1 MGIDDVGIIGVGKDT
16 YNSELGGMING
27 RVLPWVE
34 DVQADGFPVWTDYS
48 AAQRST
54 YFLNREGELIY
65 QFNITTLDPTEPEDY
80 EYLINLILDYRS
92 ENGPNVFRIP
102 EDTTSIQGGIE
113 WAENGDVV
121 LVSPGIYQERIDFLD
136 KNITVASLL
145 YSGFDQ
151 SMVSETIIDG
161 EYEGT
166 VVTISGGQNHSA
178 ILLGLTIENG
188 YGSQT
193 GGGIL
198 IENSSPIIDNNIIRN
213 NNAGDCGG
221 EGAGLAIWSE
231 SQPLIIRNKF
241 YENVVSGVCDC
252 ICYFGGGIYVDS
264 TAFPIIG
271 SSETLG
277 NAFFENYADYG
288 FDLFRYPPI
297 DTTDWTPIFAHH
309 NTFEDCPP
317 DYVDHVFPQNGW
329 DLENCH
335 TLLSIDEDQ
344 YVITN
349 GFYLFPNYPNPFNP
363 TTTIRFDLV
372 DTQHSSSPRLHFVN
386 DDQAL
391 NNHTVSLRV
400 LDITGRLVETLIDR
414 KLFSG
419 IHEIQWNASNY
430 PSGIYFIQLQFGE
443 FTQTQKAILVK

>member
-151 SMVSETIIDG
+151 NMVSETIIDG
-161 EYEGT
+161 EHQGT
-166 VVTISGGQNHSA
+166 VVTINGGQNHSA
-178 ILLGLTIENG
+178 IMLGLTIENG

-198 IENSSPIIDNNIIRN
+198 IENSSPIIDRNIIRN
-213 NNAGDCGG
+213 NNAGMCGG
-221 EGAGLAIWSE
+221 EGAGLAIWGE
-231 SQPLIIRNKF
+231 SQPLIIGNEF
-241 YENVVSGVCDC
+241 SENV
-252 ICYFGGGIYVDS
+252 
-264 TAFPIIG
+264 
-271 SSETLG
+271 
-277 NAFFENYADYG
+277 
-288 FDLFRYPPI
+288 
-297 DTTDWTPIFAHH
+297 
-309 NTFEDCPP
+309 
-317 DYVDHVFPQNGW
+317 
-329 DLENCH
+329 
-335 TLLSIDEDQ
+335 
-344 YVITN
+344 
-349 GFYLFPNYPNPFNP
+349 
-363 TTTIRFDLV
+363 
-372 DTQHSSSPRLHFVN
+372 
-386 DDQAL
+386 
-391 NNHTVSLRV
+391 
-400 LDITGRLVETLIDR
+400 
-414 KLFSG
+414 
-419 IHEIQWNASNY
+419 
-430 PSGIYFIQLQFGE
+430 
-443 FTQTQKAILVK
+443 

>member
-16 YNSELGGMING
+16 YNSELDGMING

-92 ENGPNVFRIP
+92 ANGPNVFRIP

-113 WAENGDVV
+113 WTENGDIV
-121 LVSPGIYQERIDFLD
+121 LVSPGIYQEQIDFLD

-151 SMVSETIIDG
+151 NMVSETIIDG
-161 EYEGT
+161 EHQGT
-166 VVTISGGQNHSA
+166 VVTINGGQNHSA
-178 ILLGLTIENG
+178 VLLGLTIENG

-198 IENSSPIIDNNIIRN
+198 IENSSPIIDRNIIRN

-221 EGAGLAIWSE
+221 EGAGLAIWGE
-231 SQPLIIRNKF
+231 SQPFIIGNEF

-277 NAFFENYADYG
+277 NTFFENYSDYG
-288 FDLFRYPPI
+288 FDLFRSPPI
-297 DTTDWTPIFAHH
+297 DTIDWTPILAHH
-309 NTFEDCPP
+309 NIFENCPP

-335 TLLSIDEDQ
+335 TLLSVDEDQ
-344 YVITN
+344 YVSTN
-349 GFYLFPNYPNPFNP
+349 SFYLFPNYPNPFNP
-363 TTTIRFDLV
+363 TTTISFDLV
-372 DTQHSSSPRLHFVN
+372 DTQHSSTPGLHFIN
-386 DDQAL
+386 DDETI
-391 NNHTVSLRV
+391 NTHTVSLRV
-400 LDITGRLVETLIDR
+400 LDIAGRLVETLIDR

-419 IHEIQWNASNY
+419 IHEIQWNAFNH
-430 PSGIYFIQLQFGE
+430 PSGIYFIQLRFGE

>member
-1 MGIDDVGIIGVGKDT
+1 MGVDDVGIIGVGKDS

-27 RVLPWVE
+27 RIIPWVE
-34 DVQADGFPVWTDYS
+34 DAQDDEFPVWTDYN

-54 YFLNREGELIY
+54 YILNREGELIY

-92 ENGPNVFRIP
+92 TNGPSVFRIP
-102 EDTTSIQGGIE
+102 EDTTSIQDGIE
-113 WAENGDVV
+113 WAENGDIV

-151 SMVSETIIDG
+151 SMFSETIIDG

-221 EGAGLAIWSE
+221 EGAGLAVWGE
-231 SQPLIIRNKF
+231 SQPLIIRNEF

-271 SSETLG
+271 SSETLS
-277 NAFFENYADYG
+277 NAFIENYADYG

-297 DTTDWTPIFAHH
+297 DTTDWTPIFAHN
-309 NTFEDCPP
+309 NTFEDCPH

-335 TLLSIDEDQ
+335 TLLSVGEDQ
-344 YVITN
+344 YVITD

-363 TTTIRFDLV
+363 TTTIRFNLV
-372 DTQHSSSPRLHFVN
+372 NTQHSSTPRLHFVN
-386 DDQAL
+386 DDQAF

-419 IHEIQWNASNY
+419 IHEIQWNSSNY

>member
-1 MGIDDVGIIGVGKDT
+1 M
-16 YNSELGGMING
+16 
-27 RVLPWVE
+27 
-34 DVQADGFPVWTDYS
+34 
-48 AAQRST
+48 
-54 YFLNREGELIY
+54 
-65 QFNITTLDPTEPEDY
+65 
-80 EYLINLILDYRS
+80 DYRS

-113 WAENGDVV
+113 WAENGDVI

-151 SMVSETIIDG
+151 NMVSETIIDG
-161 EYEGT
+161 EHQGT
-166 VVTISGGQNHSA
+166 VVTINGGQNHSA
-178 ILLGLTIENG
+178 IMLGLTIENG

-198 IENSSPIIDNNIIRN
+198 IENSSPIIDRNIIRN

-221 EGAGLAIWSE
+221 EGAGLAIWGE
-231 SQPLIIRNKF
+231 SQPFIIGNEF
-241 YENVVSGVCDC
+241 YENVVSGTCDC

-264 TAFPIIG
+264 TAFPVIG

-277 NAFFENYADYG
+277 NTFFENYGDYG

-309 NTFEDCPP
+309 NIFEDCPP
-317 DYVDHVFPQNGW
+317 DYVNHVFPQNGW

-335 TLLSIDEDQ
+335 TLLSVNEDQ
-344 YVITN
+344 YMATN

-363 TTTIRFDLV
+363 TTTVIFDLV
-372 DTQHSSSPRLHFVN
+372 DRVDSSTPRLHFIN
-386 DDQAL
+386 DDQDF

-419 IHEIQWNASNY
+419 IHEIQWNASNH
-430 PSGIYFIQLQFGE
+430 PSGIYFIQLRFGE
-443 FTQTQKAILVK
+443 FTQIQKAILVK

>member
-27 RVLPWVE
+27 SVLPWVE
-34 DVQADGFPVWTDYS
+34 DAQADGFPVWTDYG

-54 YFLNREGELIY
+54 YFLNREGEFIY

-92 ENGPNVFRIP
+92 ANGPNVFRIP

-113 WAENGDVV
+113 WTENGDVV

-151 SMVSETIIDG
+151 NMVSETIIDG
-161 EYEGT
+161 EHQGT
-166 VVTISGGQNHSA
+166 VVTINGGQNHSA
-178 ILLGLTIENG
+178 VLLGLTIENG

-198 IENSSPIIDNNIIRN
+198 IENSSPIIDRNIIRN

-221 EGAGLAIWSE
+221 EGAGLAIWGE
-231 SQPLIIRNKF
+231 SQPFIIRNEF
-241 YENVVSGVCDC
+241 YENVVSGACDC

-271 SSETLG
+271 SSETLS
-277 NAFFENYADYG
+277 NAFIENYADYG

-297 DTTDWTPIFAHH
+297 DTTDWTPIFAYH

-317 DYVDHVFPQNGW
+317 GNFDHVFPQNGW
-329 DLENCH
+329 DLGNCH
-335 TLLSIDEDQ
+335 TLLSVDEDQ

-349 GFYLFPNYPNPFNP
+349 SFYLFPNYPNPFNP
-363 TTTIRFDLV
+363 TTTISFDVV
-372 DTQHSSSPRLHFVN
+372 DTQHSSTPGLNFIN
-386 DDQAL
+386 DDQAI

-400 LDITGRLVETLIDR
+400 LDITGRLVETLIDQ

-419 IHEIQWNASNY
+419 IHEIQWNASKH
-430 PSGIYFIQLQFGE
+430 PSGIYFIQLRFGE